1 MTGLAAFT
9 WVLSFNNPCSVRGV
23 QQNHAALRHLSGT
36 ELGFEPRFPLPDR
49 KEVGFSSAWE
59 ALVVNSCLVVE

>member
-23 QQNHAALRHLSGT
+23 QQNHTASCHLSGT
-36 ELGFEPRFPLPDR
+36 ELGFEPWFPLPDR
-49 KEVGFSSAWE
+49 RWVSVQREKHWWVS
-59 ALVVNSCLVVE
+59 VRTV